1 MTVEKFR
8 MGIINRMHTRNV
20 LPKAQIILGEY
31 YTLKRVCTV
40 FAAHWNSESAVF
52 MSAQRMNR

>member
-1 MTVEKFR
+1 MTLEKFR

-40 FAAHWNSESAVF
+40 FAAPWHRESAVF
-52 MSAQRMNR
+52 MSAYGINR